1 MLSLLHQVES
11 ITEAFNILKKIN
23 SSKLT
28 SLNQNGEIGLI
39 PRRKTNLM
47 IINTIRRLKTKSN

>member
-28 SLNQNGEIGLI
+28 SLNQNGEIGLL
-39 PRRKTNLM
+39 PKRKTNLM
-47 IINTIRRLKTKSN
+47 IINTIRRLKKKSN

>member
-47 IINTIRRLKTKSN
+47 IINTIRRLKKKI

>member
-28 SLNQNGEIGLI
+28 SLNQNGEIGLL
-39 PRRKTNLM
+39 PKRKTNLM
-47 IINTIRRLKTKSN
+47 IINTIRRLKKKI

>member
-47 IINTIRRLKTKSN
+47 IINTIRRLKKKSN